1 MNTDSLLIF
10 RLRSAVAV
18 STLIGLSW
26 IVGFFALG
34 EASFVVNVIFA
45 VCNSVQ
51 VYNRVV
57 SSSLHAIS
65 GTF

>member
-1 MNTDSLLIF
+1 MNTDSLLIY

-51 VYNRVV
+51 V
-57 SSSLHAIS
+57 
-65 GTF
+65 